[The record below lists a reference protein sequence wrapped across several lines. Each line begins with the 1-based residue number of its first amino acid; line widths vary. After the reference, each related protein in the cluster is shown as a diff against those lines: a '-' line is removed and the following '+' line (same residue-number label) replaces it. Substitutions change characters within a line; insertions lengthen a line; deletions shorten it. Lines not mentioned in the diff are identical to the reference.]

1 MYSDKHWIP
10 ICSLTPQTE
19 FCFYWFTKHLPMVRL
34 NINDL
39 SKESQQKLF
48 TSLFQNVAKYQI
60 RNIIFLKYIWPVNK
74 IVDLPKLISSTNV
87 LKWKHVSLTVNDAQ
101 MPWHYKWHIWMPV
114 YIPFVNIMQW
124 GGKRKSIVKVLFF
137 FNLIL

>member
-1 MYSDKHWIP
+1 MIYQK
-10 ICSLTPQTE
+10 
-19 FCFYWFTKHLPMVRL
+19 KV
-34 NINDL
+34 
-39 SKESQQKLF
+39 KLF

-74 IVDLPKLISSTNV
+74 MVDLPKLISSTNV

-137 FNLIL
+137 FQSDFITEHNSAWQSMYSCKYQTNKKRKYCLLNTI